1 MLQQH
6 RAVGLQTDCMVAVP
20 APVVRLP
27 DSHVYALW
35 PLGYGL
41 PPCNNNNT
49 CSTSLSASQQYWL
62 SNRRHETVHITI
74 AQSPN
79 DKFIRYRSV

>member
-1 MLQQH
+1 MRRSSPLETLDVIMPQAGCCVAVGLEYRCTGVGTPMHLGFSVSCLLMPCMLQQH

-35 PLGYGL
+35 P
-41 PPCNNNNT
+41 
-49 CSTSLSASQQYWL
+49 
-62 SNRRHETVHITI
+62 
-74 AQSPN
+74 
-79 DKFIRYRSV
+79 